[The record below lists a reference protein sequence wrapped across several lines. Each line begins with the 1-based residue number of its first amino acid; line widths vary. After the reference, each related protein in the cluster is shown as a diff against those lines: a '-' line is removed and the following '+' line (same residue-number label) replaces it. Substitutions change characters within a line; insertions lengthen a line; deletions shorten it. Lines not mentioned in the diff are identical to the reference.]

1 MKYITFFVLLISSIS
16 MFSQVSWNAKAGI
29 NMSKVTNQS
38 NSDMKVGYQFGAG
51 MDYYFNKHWGV
62 QSSLLLITKGYKRDY
77 SLILKEEKVNYSAN
91 DNRVYLEL
99 PISLAYKFSISEDF
113 KLVINGG
120 GYISYGIAGKYI
132 NNVKGYPESRI
143 KENTFS
149 SGTEKFD
156 AGLTAGSTLEYLDKY
171 TLGLIVDMGLKDSMG
186 NSKNRTYGVN
196 LGYTF

>member
-1 MKYITFFVLLISSIS
+1 MKYIIFFVLLVSSIS
-16 MFSQVSWNAKAGI
+16 MFSQVSWNAKAGM

-38 NSDMKVGYQFGAG
+38 NSDMKIGYQFGAG
-51 MDYYFNKHWGV
+51 IDYYFNKHWAV

-77 SLILKEEKVNYSAN
+77 SLLLKGEEINYSAN

-99 PISLAYKFSISEDF
+99 PISLAYKFSLSEDF

-120 GYISYGIAGKYI
+120 GYISYGITGKYV
-132 NNVKGYPESRI
+132 NRVKQYPQSNI

-186 NSKNRTYGVN
+186 NAKNRTYGVN
-196 LGYTF
+196 LGYKF